1 MSEKKVEISDSPT
14 LVLGG
19 TGFVGGYLVDALTA
33 AGHDVA
39 VLVRPGSEAKLR
51 GGSNVTSVPGELGS
65 ARVLHDLVDGCD
77 AVIYN
82 VGLLREFP
90 RQGIT
95 FEQAQFL
102 ARYEGIREQAQ
113 FLGVVDTVSAMREA
127 GVRRL
132 LLMSAIGVK
141 HPGTRYQSTKKRA
154 EEHALGSGLDVTVLR
169 PSVIFGDPRGTMEF
183 ATQLYRDM
191 VRPPL
196 PAVSF
201 PGVKMSPV
209 FIEDVAD
216 AFVAALEDDETI
228 GKTIEL
234 AGPEILSW
242 DDMVTR
248 IAAAVGRKKLL
259 LTMPIPVMRLGAKLF
274 DWLPFY
280 PVTRDQLTM
289 LEEGN
294 TASAAPLQELIGR
307 PPKAM
312 TSETLSYLAK

>member
-1 MSEKKVEISDSPT
+1 MRVSII
-14 LVLGG
+14 GG
-19 TGFVGGYLVDALTA
+19 TGFVGSYLIDALVA
-33 AGHDVA
+33 AGHDVVA
-39 VLVRPGSEAKLR
+39 MVRPGSEDKLR
-51 GGSNVTSVPGELGS
+51 GGERVTAVPGELGR
-65 ARVLHDLVDGCD
+65 AAVLKDLVDGTD

-90 RQGIT
+90 RRGIT
-95 FEQAQFL
+95 FEQAQ
-102 ARYEGIREQAQ
+102 YQ
-113 FLGVVDTVSAMREA
+113 GVVDTVNAMRQA

-141 HPGTRYQSTKKRA
+141 HPGTKYQSTKRRA
-154 EEHALGSGLDVTVLR
+154 EQHALDSQLDVTVLR

-191 VRPPL
+191 VRPPF

-201 PGVKMSPV
+201 PGVEMSPV
-209 FIEDVAD
+209 FIKDVAD
-216 AFVAALEDDETI
+216 AFVAALEDKSTI

-242 DDMVTR
+242 DDIVAR
-248 IAAAVGRKKLL
+248 VADAVGRKKLVL
-259 LTMPIPVMRLGAKLF
+259 PMPIWMMRAGATLF

-294 TASAAPLQELIGR
+294 TAPSSSLQDLIGR
-307 PPKAM
+307 APQPMSADA
-312 TSETLSYLAK
+312 LSYLGE

>member
-1 MSEKKVEISDSPT
+1 MRVAI
-14 LVLGG
+14 VGG
-19 TGFVGGYLVDALTA
+19 TGFVGGYLVDALLA
-33 AGHDVA
+33 AGHA
-39 VLVRPGSEAKLR
+39 VNALVRPGSEDKLR
-51 GGSNVTSVPGELGS
+51 DDENVTAVPGEL
-65 ARVLHDLVDGCD
+65 ATAAALRKLVEGCD

-95 FEQAQFL
+95 FEQAQ
-102 ARYEGIREQAQ
+102 YQ
-113 FLGVVDTVSAMREA
+113 GVVDTVDAMQQA

-141 HPGTRYQSTKKRA
+141 HPGTKYQSTKRRA
-154 EEHALGSGLDVTVLR
+154 ELHALDSELDVTVLR

-183 ATQLYRDM
+183 ATQLCRDM

-201 PGVKMSPV
+201 PGVEMSPV

-216 AFVAALEDDETI
+216 AFVAALEDAATV

-242 DDMVTR
+242 HEMLDR
-248 IAAAVGRKKLL
+248 IAEAAGRKKIVLP
-259 LTMPIPVMRLGAKLF
+259 MPIGFMRAGATLL

-294 TASAAPLQELIGR
+294 TAPSAALRDLIGR
-307 PPKAM
+307 DPQPMSVEA
-312 TSETLSYLAK
+312 LSYLAE